1 MKQVTI
7 VGAGIVGICCGL
19 SLQREGHQVTLIDP
33 LHPGSGCSYGNGG
46 LLQSSACVPIATPG
60 ILQAVP
66 RMLLDP
72 DQPLV
77 INWRHLPRLAPYLL
91 RFLAA
96 ARPARVEE
104 ISKALTSLLAIALPS
119 YRPLIFE
126 AGAGDLVR
134 PSGELHI
141 YQTASAFRS
150 GIGAH
155 DLRRRRGVRIEVL
168 DDSAA
173 RQLEPSLAPSVY
185 RAVLLPEPEQ
195 TLDPYDFA
203 AHLAAHFVQ
212 LGGIVRQEKV
222 LEIVLGQKGPVAIVT
237 DTDQHE
243 VDQLVIAAGAYSGRF
258 ARRLGS
264 PVPLDSERG
273 YHLMLPQPGI
283 TLRVP
288 LLSGDYRF
296 GLIQMS
302 RGIRLVGTAELS
314 RLDAPPD
321 YRRAERLLL
330 LARRIVPDLDGTDAK
345 PWMGHRPSTPDS
357 LPVICRSPR
366 YSNAY
371 FAFGHGHL
379 GLTLAAASGRIIA
392 DLIGGREP
400 PLAMEAFHVSR
411 FRIFGGRS
419 LTQRVFSQQ

>member
-19 SLQREGHQVTLIDP
+19 SLQREGYQVTLIDP
-33 LHPGSGCSYGNGG
+33 LPPARGCSYGNAG
-46 LLQSSACVPIATPG
+46 LIQVSACVPIATPG
-60 ILQAVP
+60 VLQAVP

-77 INWRHLPRLAPYLL
+77 INWRHLPRLVPYLL

-96 ARPARVEE
+96 ARPSRVEE
-104 ISKALTSLLAIALPS
+104 ISKALASLLAIALPS
-119 YRPLIFE
+119 YRPLIAE
-126 AGAGDLVR
+126 AGAGERVR
-134 PSGELHI
+134 PSGELHV
-141 YQTASAFRS
+141 YQTEAAFRS
-150 GIGAH
+150 SIDAI
-155 DLRRRRGVRIEVL
+155 DLRRRRGVRLEVL
-168 DDSAA
+168 DGAAA
-173 RQLEPSLAPSVY
+173 RQLEPSLAPSVC

-195 TLDPYDFA
+195 ALDPYDFA
-203 AHLAAHFVQ
+203 AHLAAHFVT
-212 LGGIVRQEKV
+212 LGGVVLQEKV
-222 LEIVLGQKGPVAIVT
+222 QDIVLAKNGPVAVVT
-237 DTDQHE
+237 DAGQHE

-258 ARRLGS
+258 ARQLGS

-283 TLRVP
+283 ALRVP

-296 GLIQMS
+296 GMVQMS

-314 RLDAPPD
+314 RLDASPN
-321 YRRAERLLL
+321 YHRAERLLQ
-330 LARRIVPDLDGTDAK
+330 LAQRILPDLDGTDAV

-366 YSNAY
+366 YRNAY

-379 GLTLAAASGRIIA
+379 GLTLGAASGRIIA
-392 DLIGGREP
+392 DLVAGREP
-400 PLAMEAFHVSR
+400 PLAMDAFHVSR
-411 FRIFGGRS
+411 FRMFGTRA
-419 LTQRVFSQQ
+419 